1 MLFFY
6 WNLTRD
12 FNNINSDNFDIY
24 QQLFFDF
31 PITTTTRVVGEQI
44 AVTKVVED
52 QDKTSIEFEE
62 QAIAWTKH
70 QEQVAPS
77 ITVDEHNF
85 IPHNTEPR
93 VP

>member
-1 MLFFY
+1 V
-6 WNLTRD
+6 
-12 FNNINSDNFDIY
+12 I
-24 QQLFFDF
+24 
-31 PITTTTRVVGEQI
+31 GEQI

-62 QAIAWTKH
+62 QATASTKH

-77 ITVDEHNF
+77 ITIDEHNF
-85 IPHNTEPR
+85 IPHNIQPR